1 MTEHVAAGPTPP
13 EESLARS
20 RRHKVVGGVCG
31 GLGRYFNL
39 DPVIFRVPV
48 ALLSVV
54 GGVGLIAYGLAWLLI
69 PFEREEENE
78 GRRLLS
84 GRVEGPGLTALLF
97 IVAGC
102 GLLLATIGDGGGVA
116 WFSVLVFG
124 ALAGAASW
132 SRRRGEQAVA
142 VSPRGVAEVVAEAPP
157 EAQAPPSPPGPSW
170 WQGTAAQSTGYLWG
184 PADAK
189 PGDYQPTPVPGARPP
204 AEGWPPVQP
213 PPARRREWPFSAL
226 VLLLALVACGSGTAL
241 AWSSEPLGAA
251 LAVGLACSLAVLGTG
266 MVFSAFRGRLGAGT
280 VASVIVTSVLLGAAS
295 VLPDNITTSVTT
307 PTWRVTSAD
316 QLRSEYV
323 VGSADAR
330 LDLTALD
337 VPAGERVSTRVEGGA
352 GQLTVLV
359 PADVTVVARADVTV
373 GAFTYRTIPDP
384 DGPAIR
390 VEDVD
395 GGVDVNASHT
405 YAPLPGVEAGGT
417 IELDLELGIGH
428 ATVRRMPEPTD
439 ANGTADTGPGAEG
452 TDGTEGSNP

>member
-1 MTEHVAAGPTPP
+1 MTEHVAAPPTPP

-142 VSPRGVAEVVAEAPP
+142 MSPRGVAEVVAEAPP
-157 EAQAPPSPPGPSW
+157 EAQAPPAPPGPSW
-170 WQGTAAQSTGYLWG
+170 WQGTAERSTGYLWG

-189 PGDYQPTPVPGARPP
+189 PGDYQPTPVPGARRPM
-204 AEGWPPVQP
+204 EGWPPVQ

-251 LAVGLACSLAVLGTG
+251 LAVGLACALAVLGTG

-307 PTWRVTSAD
+307 PTWRVASAD
-316 QLRSEYV
+316 QLRSAYV

-352 GQLTVLV
+352 GQITVLV
-359 PADVTVVARADVTV
+359 PADVTVVVRADVTV
-373 GAFTYRTIPDP
+373 GAFTYQPLKDE
-384 DGPAIR
+384 GSPAVRID
-390 VEDVD
+390 DVD
-395 GGVDVNASHT
+395 GGIDVHGSHT
-405 YAPLPGVEAGGT
+405 YPPEHGVEAGGT
-417 IELDLELGIGH
+417 VELDLELGVGH
-428 ATVRRMPEPTD
+428 ATVRRAAATSET
-439 ANGTADTGPGAEG
+439 
-452 TDGTEGSNP
+452 TEGSNP